1 MGRPEERFLEQL
13 KKLRERVETG
23 GLKDPRKIQR
33 AIGRTLQKNPRVA
46 RYYAVEL
53 TGTDTDRAVQWS
65 RTEQQ
70 WHGDSS
76 LLGCYVLRTNQQALS
91 AERLV
96 YCTESGD
103 REQQG
108 RSSSKFTR
116 YSGSNIAVCH
126 NQT

>member
-1 MGRPEERFLEQL
+1 M

-23 GLKDPRKIQR
+23 GLKDPQKIQR

-53 TGTDTDRAVQWS
+53 TGTDTDRTVQWS
-65 RTEQQ
+65 
-70 WHGDSS
+70 
-76 LLGCYVLRTNQQALS
+76 
-91 AERLV
+91 
-96 YCTESGD
+96 
-103 REQQG
+103 